1 MWWAKIILVTKITPN
16 MRTIYLL
23 LLCLWWG
30 FVQAQNNGQ
39 EGKKN
44 VFAKFRE
51 NKTVSGILEG
61 KKPITTN
68 FKDDVS
74 LEGTLQPD
82 FGQDKTYR
90 NLHDMPQGLDGAY
103 QLQPGFYELTN
114 LSYCLKAGTHGPGQG
129 DAYGLANLEGKM
141 DDVVYAVIKRS
152 QEVWRNKEQIDI
164 AQVQDRDNRGN
175 IVETAF
181 RITQRD
187 VQVLLWA
194 IIAKANFQ
202 NMQGRTKV
210 VATMLLTPQQ
220 LVKLN
225 GGAIKT
231 VANFADDKNIVNK
244 PGIVET
250 VERAEASI
258 RALYQNANATYEDF
272 ERLAV
277 LAGLADEPQP
287 VTRGTWF
294 KHKNGYYVAYYPEGY
309 SRTRTR
315 VYVPEG
321 NGTVSFIAT
330 GSVATP
336 SDARQRLAQTDI
348 SAEEYQLLGLR

>member
-1 MWWAKIILVTKITPN
+1 

-23 LLCLWWG
+23 LFCLWSG
-30 FVQAQNNGQ
+30 FVLAQNDG

-44 VFAKFRE
+44 IFAKFKE

-68 FKDDVS
+68 FKENVS
-74 LEGTLQPD
+74 LEGVLQPD
-82 FGQDKTYR
+82 FGQDKAYR
-90 NLHDMPQGLDGAY
+90 NLHDMPQGPDGAY
-103 QLQPGFYELTN
+103 QLQPGFYELNN

-129 DAYGLANLEGKM
+129 DAYGLANLEGRM

-152 QEVWRNKEQIDI
+152 QDVWRNKEKMDVT
-164 AQVQDRDNRGN
+164 QVQDRDNRGN

-194 IIAKANFQ
+194 IIAKADFQ

-225 GGAIKT
+225 GGAVKT
-231 VANFADDKNIVNK
+231 VAKFADDKNLVQK
-244 PGIVET
+244 PGIIET

-277 LAGLADEPQP
+277 LAGLANEPQA
-287 VTRGTWF
+287 VNRGTWF
-294 KHKNGYYVAYYPEGY
+294 KHKNGYYVAYYPQSY
-309 SRTRTR
+309 SRTTTR

-321 NGTVSFIAT
+321 AGTVSFVAT
-330 GSVATP
+330 GTVATP

-348 SAEEYQLLGLR
+348 SVDEYQQLDLR

>member
-1 MWWAKIILVTKITPN
+1 MRNIT
-16 MRTIYLL
+16 LL
-23 LLCLWWG
+23 LLCLWSS
-30 FVQAQNNGQ
+30 FAMAQTEGQ

-44 VFAKFRE
+44 IFAKFKE
-51 NKTVSGILEG
+51 NKTVSGILES

-74 LEGTLQPD
+74 LDGILQPD
-82 FGQDKTYR
+82 FGQDKQYR
-90 NLHDMPQGLDGAY
+90 NLHEMPQAPNGAY
-103 QLQPGFYELTN
+103 QLQPGYYELTN

-129 DAYGLANLEGKM
+129 DAYGLAILEGKM
-141 DDVVYAVIKRS
+141 EDVVHAVIRRS
-152 QEVWRNKEQIDI
+152 QEVWRNKEKMDVT
-164 AQVQDRDNRGN
+164 QVQDRDNRGN

-194 IIAKANFQ
+194 IIAKADFQ

-220 LVKLN
+220 LLKLN
-225 GGAIKT
+225 GGALKT
-231 VANFADDKNIVNK
+231 AANFADDKNIVNK
-244 PGIVET
+244 PGIIET

-272 ERLAV
+272 EKLAV
-277 LAGLADEPQP
+277 LIGLANEPQP
-287 VTRGTWF
+287 VNRGTWF
-294 KHKNGYYVAYYPEGY
+294 KHKNGYYVSYYPESY
-309 SRTRTR
+309 SRTLTR
-315 VYVPEG
+315 VYVPE
-321 NGTVSFIAT
+321 NAGTVSFTAT
-330 GSVATP
+330 GTVATP

-348 SAEEYQLLGLR
+348 STTEYQQLGLR